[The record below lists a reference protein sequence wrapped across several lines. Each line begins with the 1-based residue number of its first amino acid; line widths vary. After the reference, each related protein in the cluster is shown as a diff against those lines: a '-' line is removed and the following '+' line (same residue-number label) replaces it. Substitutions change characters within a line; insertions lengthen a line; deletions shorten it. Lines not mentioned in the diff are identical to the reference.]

1 MLPPVILAW
10 PFLLLSLTAVD
21 DDPSKQDASAAAQQ
35 YKQLVDEFEAADRR
49 PAEFAPRFIKFAE
62 EHSEDPTAVD
72 ALVWVVANRR
82 YRPEATRAIR
92 LLQEQQLQSERLADA
107 CQRLARVVS
116 PDTEQL
122 LRSVIEHSPHA
133 RVRAHASF
141 HLAELLAEQ
150 VRLAGQL
157 AKDPAVR
164 PRVQQYYGKELTE
177 HLVSL
182 DVEKVEG
189 QREQLYERIAQSF
202 RNVSTRDGPM
212 GELADKALFAIR
224 HLSIGK
230 RAPEIE
236 AEDIDGNRFR
246 LSDYRGN
253 IVVLSFWGHW

>member
-1 MLPPVILAW
+1 MLPTGILAW
-10 PFLLLSLTAVD
+10 PFLLLPLTAVD

-35 YKQLVDEFEAADRR
+35 YKQLVNEFEADRR
-49 PAEFAPRFIKFAE
+49 PAEFAPRFFKFAE

-72 ALVWVVANRR
+72 ALVWVVTNRR

-92 LLQEQQLQSERLADA
+92 LLQEKQLKSERLADA

-122 LRSVIEHSPHA
+122 LRSVIEHSPPA
-133 RVRAHASF
+133 RARAHACF

-157 AKDPAVR
+157 AKDPAVK

-182 DVEKVEG
+182 DVEKVER

-246 LSDYRGN
+246 LSDYRGKV
-253 IVVLSFWGHW
+253 VVLSFWGHW